1 MTILFTQYWDVKTN
15 HFDEYSVFVS
25 NEFNPTLE
33 RLGIRLLGGYYV
45 AVGQGPR
52 VVAVATVDPDRSLIS
67 ALAER
72 EYRIV
77 FHKLNRLVSDYS
89 SKVWAPT
96 GRIHQEPYR
105 IRAGAWKFNQY
116 YNIVPGKE
124 EEHYRFVKEECLPA
138 MKELK
143 VPITGGWRL
152 AVGSGPRI
160 LAECTAK
167 NLQNIAAAI
176 DTSEFRRLVRT
187 LKKAYGTDYS
197 SRILAPTGRIEVPYI
212 MREMMKSF

>member
-15 HFDEYSVFVS
+15 HFEEYSTFVS

-33 RLGIRLLGGYYV
+33 QLGIHLLGGYYV

-52 VVAVATVDPDRSLIS
+52 VVAVATVDRDESLIE
-67 ALAER
+67 ALAKR
-72 EYRIV
+72 EYRVV
-77 FHKLNRLVSDYS
+77 FQTLNRLVSDYS
-89 SKVWAPT
+89 SKVWVPT
-96 GRIHQEPYR
+96 GKIHQEPYK

-124 EEHYRFVKEECLPA
+124 EAHYRFVKEECVPA
-138 MKELK
+138 MQELK

-160 LAECTAK
+160 LAECTAR
-167 NLQNIAAAI
+167 NIQDIAAAI

-187 LKKAYGTDYS
+187 LKRAYGTEYS